1 MANSPTEP
9 APLPP
14 IDPATPQSERS
25 TRNDRSP
32 PKARRPT
39 LHLTYFFLAGLS
51 LLTVLLGLYANQW
64 TSRIHAESV
73 SEHRRW
79 ADRLEAYDHL
89 RRLASDVNTP
99 ARSVFNDRPV
109 SPERVA
115 LDAARIRF
123 DAALDAARRDL
134 RSEAPSPPS
143 EQLLR
148 DLDAVQV
155 TVDDMSA
162 EVGLVLASVER
173 KDATRAGRRL
183 AAVSRKYERAQ
194 DALSRLTRHAQ
205 AIQTARL
212 VEQNAAADGVRRFEW
227 IIAALVTLTVA
238 GATSYGVYR
247 SKRAALAARL
257 REHTQ
262 RLDTALQ
269 SEQAFR
275 TLVEHG
281 SDVILV
287 VDRTLAIR
295 YASPSTTPVVG
306 FDAQELRSRSVIAL
320 VHPEDASRVSEHCR
334 RTFDAPGS
342 RFAVECRLQHA
353 DGSWRTVELVG
364 HSTVHAPFAA
374 AEAVRVILNARDVT
388 ERRNAM
394 RALEASEQRF
404 RGLVETMHE
413 LVIEMTPDGLIR
425 FVNRPLCLVTG
436 HTEAELIGSSFF
448 SYVHP
453 DDLVQTL
460 SQFERLFQHRQ
471 AIRNCEFRFR
481 KQDGGYL
488 HLATNSDPICDD
500 DGRLKAV
507 VQVCFDLTQHRRA
520 EETIRRLA
528 YHDPLTDL
536 PNRALLLDR
545 LARAIGAKHQPPQP
559 VALLMMDLDHF
570 KDINNTLGHH
580 HGDVLL
586 QQLATRLAGLV
597 RQADLVARLGGDEFA
612 LALPD
617 TDLEGAVRVAE
628 KVRAALT
635 APFDVEALSMTVE
648 ASIGIAVFPEHAT
661 SPDSLLQRANVAMY
675 AAKESRS
682 GVAVYA
688 SEHDHYN
695 PWRLALMGELRFAI
709 EHGELALFFQPKI
722 HMATRRVIGVEAL
735 VRWNHPH
742 RGMVPPD
749 EFIPLAE
756 QTGLIRPLTRWVLS
770 AARAQEARLRRAGY
784 RLTVAVNVSAR
795 TLHDTALA
803 EFIATLLH
811 PDQPS
816 WLELEITE
824 SAIMADPARSLDV
837 LKKLHEMNIPLAID
851 DFGTGYSSLAY
862 LKKLP
867 IGTIKIDKSFVKNL
881 ATDDNDAAIVRSTIE
896 MGHHLGLVVVAEGVE
911 TAEAWDH
918 LARSGCDSA
927 QGYYVCRPMPDQDL
941 ERWLR
946 NAPWQIDRV
955 TDPTAHAA

>member
-1 MANSPTEP
+1 M
-9 APLPP
+9 
-14 IDPATPQSERS
+14 
-25 TRNDRSP
+25 
-32 PKARRPT
+32 
-39 LHLTYFFLAGLS
+39 
-51 LLTVLLGLYANQW
+51 TVLLGLYTSQW
-64 TSRIHAESV
+64 VSRIHAQSV
-73 SEHRRW
+73 AEHQRW
-79 ADRLEAYDHL
+79 ADRLETYDQL
-89 RRLASDVNTP
+89 RNLASAVNTP
-99 ARSVFNDRPV
+99 ARNVFDARPV
-109 SPERVA
+109 PPERIT
-115 LDAARIRF
+115 LDAARMQF

-134 RSEAPSPPS
+134 RSNAPSPPT

-148 DLDAVQV
+148 DLDALQL
-155 TVDDMSA
+155 TVEDMTA
-162 EVGLVLASVER
+162 EVSLVLANVER
-173 KDATRAGRRL
+173 RDAVKAGRRL
-183 AAVSRKYERAQ
+183 ATLNRKYERVQ
-194 DALSRLTRHAQ
+194 DVLSRLTRRAQ
-205 AIQTARL
+205 AVQTARL
-212 VEQNAAADGVRRFEW
+212 VEQHAAVDAVRRLEW

-247 SKRAALAARL
+247 SKRAALAARV
-257 REHTQ
+257 REHAH
-262 RLDTALQ
+262 RLDAALQ

-287 VDRTLAIR
+287 VDRTLAVR
-295 YASPSTTPVVG
+295 YASPSATPVLG
-306 FDAQELRSRSVIAL
+306 FDAGELRSRPVITL
-320 VHPEDASRVSEHCR
+320 IHPQDASRVSEQCC

-342 RFAVECRLQHA
+342 RFTLECRVQHA

-364 HSTVHAPFAA
+364 HSAVHAPFAA
-374 AEAVRVILNARDVT
+374 AEAVRLILNARDVT
-388 ERRNAM
+388 ERHNAM
-394 RALEASEQRF
+394 RAVEVSEQRY

-413 LVIEMTPDGLIR
+413 LVIEMTPDGLVR
-425 FVNRPLCLVTG
+425 FVNRTMGVATG
-436 HTEAELIGSSFF
+436 HTEAELIGSNFF
-448 SYVHP
+448 CYVHP
-453 DDLVQTL
+453 DDLAQTVNH
-460 SQFERLFQHRQ
+460 FERLCQHRQ
-471 AIRNCEFRFR
+471 PIRHYEYRLR
-481 KQDGGYL
+481 KRDGSYL
-488 HLATNSDPICDD
+488 HLATNSDPICDE
-500 DGRLKAV
+500 DGRLKSV
-507 VQVCFDLTQHRRA
+507 VQVCFDLTQHRLA

-545 LARAIGAKHQPPQP
+545 LARIIGDAHQPSQP
-559 VALLMMDLDHF
+559 VALVMMDLDHF

-586 QQLATRLAGLV
+586 QQLAIRLAGLV
-597 RQADLVARLGGDEFA
+597 RQSDLVARLGGDEFA
-612 LALPD
+612 LVLPD
-617 TDLEGAVRVAE
+617 TNREGAVQVGE
-628 KVRAALT
+628 KIRAALT

-661 SPDSLLQRANVAMY
+661 SPDVLLQRANVAMY

-682 GVAVYA
+682 GLAVYA

-709 EHGELALFFQPKI
+709 EHEELALFFQPKI

-742 RGMVPPD
+742 RGMVSPD

-770 AARAQEARLRRAGY
+770 AARAQEARLRQAGY

-795 TLHDTALA
+795 TLHDAALA

-811 PDQPS
+811 PGQPS

-837 LKKLHEMNIPLAID
+837 LQKLHEMKIPLAID

-896 MGHHLGLVVVAEGVE
+896 MGHHLGLIVVAEGVE
-911 TAEAWDH
+911 TADAWDH
-918 LARSGCDSA
+918 LVRLGCDSA
-927 QGYYVCRPMPDQDL
+927 QGYYVCRPMPDRDL
-941 ERWLR
+941 DRWLH
-946 NAPWQIDRV
+946 NAPWQIDRL
-955 TDPTAHAA
+955 TDPARAA